1 MEVLHVIRK
10 WARRNLHRIKLT
22 FRLRAACTKSEFLLP
37 CKTLAHK
44 RRMKYY
50 LTLHAPCKKA
60 GERYKDQVSMMESTT
75 TTLKVQPSTAS
86 KYSSVFSAA
95 SSRRWPGQKLAT
107 RPSTQSLTN
116 KHVYYKGPKFAR
128 RRAQKQFPTNF
139 SPMRLRAAFWWLI
152 AVNVSL
158 FSAAEQTRSC
168 WIGPRQRSWGPRQ
181 ICIMHSGAKMLYCF
195 HDLISPGVLGALR
208 VYYRLH
214 CVGLAGDKFLNM
226 KKRRAPF
233 L

>member
-1 MEVLHVIRK
+1 MSEAKFTPHKVD
-10 WARRNLHRIKLT
+10 
-22 FRLRAACTKSEFLLP
+22 FSAACTKSEFLLP

-50 LTLHAPCKKA
+50 LTLHAPCEKA

-75 TTLKVQPSTAS
+75 TTLKLQPSTAS
-86 KYSSVFSAA
+86 KYSKASVFSAA

-139 SPMRLRAAFWWLI
+139 SPAPPSCLLVVNSSECITFQRWANSQLLNRA
-152 AVNVSL
+152 
-158 FSAAEQTRSC
+158 QTT
-168 WIGPRQRSWGPRQ
+168 
-181 ICIMHSGAKMLYCF
+181 
-195 HDLISPGVLGALR
+195 
-208 VYYRLH
+208 
-214 CVGLAGDKFLNM
+214 
-226 KKRRAPF
+226 
-233 L
+233 